1 MSILSQLRQF
11 LANKDL
17 KNKALYTIAL
27 LVLVRILAHIPLPGV
42 NLEALREFF
51 NQNQIFGLLNMFS
64 GGTMQNFSIIL
75 MGVAPYI
82 TASIV
87 MQLLAMVIPQLEELQ
102 KEGEQGQQKINQYTR
117 YLTVPLAL
125 IQSYGMIF
133 ILTQGTS
140 GQQPILPGGLT
151 GFHLAS
157 ALITVAASTVF
168 LMWLGELISENGLG
182 NGVSLIIILGI
193 IAGIPTMA
201 RNTLALIFVGGT
213 TDWTKLIG
221 LIIFVLIAIA
231 VVAFIIIVS
240 EGERKIPV
248 TYARRIRGNRSLGGV
263 DNYLPLRVNQGGVI
277 PIIFALSVILLPG
290 TIAKFLEGAK
300 SAGLAAFATKMSNFF
315 TNDWV
320 YGILYF
326 VLVIAFNYFYTA
338 IIFNPERVSEN
349 LQKQG
354 GFIPGIRPGRE
365 TKNFLTQLLYRINL
379 SGGLFL
385 AIIAVLPFMV
395 QAITKIPTLVI
406 GGTGVLILVSVIL
419 DTMRQ
424 IKSQLLMRSYKY

>member
-1 MSILSQLRQF
+1 MSVLSQLRQF
-11 LANKDL
+11 LTNKDL

-42 NLEALREFF
+42 DLTALREFF
-51 NQNQIFGLLNMFS
+51 SQNQLFGLLNMFS

-87 MQLLAMVIPQLEELQ
+87 MQLLTMVIPQLEELQ

-133 ILTQGTS
+133 ILTQSTS
-140 GQQPILPGGLT
+140 GQQPILPGGLA
-151 GFHLAS
+151 GFDLIP
-157 ALITVAASTVF
+157 ALITVAAGTVF

-182 NGVSLIIILGI
+182 NGVSLIIVLGI
-193 IAGIPTMA
+193 VSGIPTMIRDTA
-201 RNTLALIFVGGT
+201 KLLFVGGIE
-213 TDWTKLIG
+213 WEKLFG
-221 LIIFVLIAIA
+221 LVIFILIAIA

-248 TYARRIRGNRSLGGV
+248 TYARRIRGNRSFGGV

-277 PIIFALSVILLPG
+277 PIIFALSIILLPG

-300 SAGLAAFATKMSNFF
+300 SVSLAAFATKMSNFF

-338 IIFNPERVSEN
+338 IIFNPKRVSEN

-385 AIIAVLPFMV
+385 ALIAVLPFVV

-406 GGTGVLILVSVIL
+406 GGTGILILVSVIL

>member
-1 MSILSQLRQF
+1 MSILPQLRQF
-11 LANKDL
+11 LLNKDL
-17 KNKALYTIAL
+17 RNKAIYTIVL

-42 NLEALREFF
+42 DLVALREFF
-51 NQNQIFGLLNMFS
+51 SQNQIFGLLNLFS
-64 GGTMQNFSIIL
+64 GGTMENFSIIL

-87 MQLLAMVIPQLEELQ
+87 MQLLPMVIPQLEELQ

-117 YLTVPLAL
+117 YLTIPLAL

-133 ILTQGTS
+133 ILTRGAG
-140 GQQPILPGGLT
+140 GQDPILPGGLA
-151 GFHLAS
+151 GFNLIS
-157 ALITVAASTVF
+157 ALITVTAGTVF

-193 IAGIPTMA
+193 VAGIPTMV
-201 RNTLALIFVGGT
+201 RNTLALIFVGGA
-213 TDWTKLIG
+213 TDWSKLIG
-221 LIIFVLIAIA
+221 LIVFVLIAIA
-231 VVAFIIIVS
+231 IVAFIVLVA

-248 TYARRIRGNRSLGGV
+248 TYARRIRGNRAYGGV

-300 SAGLAAFATKMSNFF
+300 SVSLASFATKMSNFF

-320 YGILYF
+320 YGVLYF

-338 IIFNPERVSEN
+338 IIFNTERVSEN

-365 TKNFLTQLLYRINL
+365 TKNYLSQLLYRINF

-385 AIIAVLPFMV
+385 GIIAILPFIV

-406 GGTGVLILVSVIL
+406 GGTGILILVSVIL

-424 IKSQLLMRSYKY
+424 IKSQLLMRSYQY